1 MMIANALTTPRPLP
15 APLAALRR
23 AWRINRPLA
32 LVGAAMLVILA
43 AALVGLAVDD
53 RVITGALAWMKPA
66 KFAISIAIYSFTLL
80 WLLTFVEGRR
90 RLVALVSW
98 GTAIAFIVEMVAI
111 VGQVMR
117 GTTSH
122 FNMSTPFDAAV
133 WGTMGAAIM
142 IFWLLSL
149 LTALL
154 LLRQRLPE
162 PAFAWGLRLGIQ
174 ITAFGMALAFLMTG
188 PTPAQEAAAAAG
200 RGMPIVG
207 AHAVGVADGGPGLP
221 VIGWST
227 TGGDLR
233 AAHFVGLHA
242 LQIVP
247 LLGWLVAS
255 WRAPWLRSRDRA
267 ALVWIGGLGYLGLVL
282 LLTWQALRGQP
293 LLAPDALTLGALV
306 ALLAAAAGAA
316 LGVVR
321 RARSTASS
329 GCSAVLQDQPAM

>member
-1 MMIANALTTPRPLP
+1 MMIADASTILRPRP
-15 APLAALRR
+15 APLEALRR
-23 AWRINRPLA
+23 AWGINRPLT
-32 LVGAAMLVILA
+32 LVGVAMLVT
-43 AALVGLAVDD
+43 LVATLFGLVVDD
-53 RVITGALAWMKPA
+53 RVITGAPAWMKPA

-90 RLVALVSW
+90 RWVDLVSW
-98 GTAIAFIVEMVAI
+98 GTAIAFVVEMIAI
-111 VGQVMR
+111 VGQVAR

-122 FNMSTPFDAAV
+122 FNVSTPFDAAV

-142 IFWLLSL
+142 VFWLLSL
-149 LTALL
+149 LAAVL

-162 PAFAWGLRLGIQ
+162 PAFAWGLRLGIL

-200 RGMPIVG
+200 RGMPIIG

-233 AAHFVGLHA
+233 VPHFVGLHA

-247 LLGWLVAS
+247 LLGWLVSS

-267 ALVWIGGLGYLGLVL
+267 ALVGIAGIGYLGLTL
-282 LLTWQALRGQP
+282 LLTWQALRAQP
-293 LLAPDALTLGALV
+293 LFAPDALTLGALV
-306 ALLAAAAGAA
+306 ALLVAAGGLA
-316 LGVVR
+316 LAIVL
-321 RARSTASS
+321 RAHLTASS
-329 GCSAVLQDQPAM
+329 GGSAVLEDQAAA